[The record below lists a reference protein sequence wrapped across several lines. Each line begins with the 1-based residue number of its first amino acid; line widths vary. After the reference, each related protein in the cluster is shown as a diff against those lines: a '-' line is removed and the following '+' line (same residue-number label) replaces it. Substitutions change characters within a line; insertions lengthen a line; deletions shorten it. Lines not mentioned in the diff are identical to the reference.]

1 MGPMTPQSLR
11 QEERYT
17 GSAPASSSA
26 PCQVDLWLFRS
37 KRTRSPGE
45 RRALA
50 QMRLDVDVPPS
61 TKKHSSLPH
70 TEAARR
76 SALPDTPSWDEG
88 SPMAEE
94 ESEISALN
102 MPSPRAVVKIF
113 PSSVR
118 LKSFRCG
125 GRGCQNHSVFSCLC
139 QEGSREG
146 GKRFYFIL
154 IFFI

>member
-1 MGPMTPQSLR
+1 MTPQSLR
-11 QEERYT
+11 QEERYI

-37 KRTRSPGE
+37 KRTSSPGE

-61 TKKHSSLPH
+61 TKKQSSLPH

-76 SALPDTPSWDEG
+76 SASPDTPSWDEG

-102 MPSPRAVVKIF
+102 MPSPRAEVKIF

-118 LKSFRCG
+118 LKKLPLWWPGVSKSQRFFPASARRAAVKG
-125 GRGCQNHSVFSCLC
+125 GRD
-139 QEGSREG
+139 
-146 GKRFYFIL
+146 FIL
-154 IFFI
+154 FLSFFI